1 MKLSV
6 LDQAPISRN
15 SDAKETLNNTLKL
28 ARITEELGYTRY
40 WVAEHHNTNGLASTS
55 PEVLITRIASHTDT
69 IRVGSG
75 GVLLPQY
82 SPYKVAENFKTLEAF
97 FPDRIDLGVGRSPG
111 GSQTTRLALTDS
123 VNKSLRDFPRQLAD
137 LQGFLHNTLPKEH
150 PYRMVKAAPRLDS
163 VPPIWVLGLSERG
176 AQNAAELGLGF
187 VFGHF
192 IKPTNGQAV
201 MEAYR
206 NSFQSS
212 PSLDQPE
219 TMVCIFVVCADTQE
233 EAEELA
239 LSQDKWLLSVG
250 KGADTKVPSI
260 EEVKKKKF
268 SDEELNEIKK
278 NRDRCIIG
286 TPEKVKNELMRLSEF
301 YQTDEFMI
309 ITNIYD
315 FDAKVNSYRLLAEAF
330 DIEK

>member
-6 LDQAPISRN
+6 LDQAPISRHSN
-15 SDAKETLNNTLKL
+15 AKETLNNTLKL
-28 ARITEELGYTRY
+28 AKITEELGYTRY

-55 PEVLITRIASHTDT
+55 PEVLITRIASLTET

-82 SPYKVAENFKTLEAF
+82 APFKVAENFKTLEVF

-150 PYRMVKAAPRLDS
+150 PYRMIKAAPRLDN
-163 VPPIWVLGLSERG
+163 VPPTWVLGLSERG
-176 AQNAAELGLGF
+176 AKSAAELGLGF

-192 IKPTNGQAV
+192 IKPVNGQAV
-201 MEAYR
+201 MEAYLS
-206 NSFQSS
+206 NFQPS
-212 PSLDQPE
+212 PTLGQPE
-219 TMVCIFVVCADTQE
+219 TIVCIFVVCADTEE

-260 EEVKKKKF
+260 DEVKKKEF

-278 NRDRCIIG
+278 NRERCIIG
-286 TPEKVKNELMRLSEF
+286 TPAKVKKELNRLSDF

-315 FDAKVNSYRLLAEAF
+315 FDAKEHSYRLLADAF
-330 DIEK
+330 DFER